1 MTDLFREELGAQLTQ
16 ARDDLAAAREA
27 GDDDGVQAYRGRIT
41 SLLRIAA
48 RHGVELPHSPDEEE
62 DEDD

>member
-1 MTDLFREELGAQLTQ
+1 MTDLFREELGAQL
-16 ARDDLAAAREA
+16 ARARGDLAAAREA
-27 GDDDGVQAYRGRIT
+27 GDEDGVQAYRGRIA

-48 RHGVELPHSPDEEE
+48 RHGIDLPHAPDEEE